1 VRALVAILLLCALAR
16 AEEIR
21 LAEAPALSPDGRTL
35 LFTWRDDLWR
45 VGSEGGEAQRITFHP
60 ARDTLPRF
68 SPDGKRIAFTS
79 DRSGVMQV
87 YWMDAA
93 GGAATQ
99 VTFHSEGARGQ
110 DWFPGN
116 AALLIHGL
124 RDHAWRDAG
133 RNFLKRLDGSAPVLL
148 FDDAGEEANV
158 SPDGRQILFVREGV
172 AWWRKGYVGSQAAQ
186 LWLFDSAAH
195 SFRRLSTGAAEER
208 WPLWLPDGRR
218 LLLVREEKGVRDLW
232 QLDLDTG
239 DRDRLTA
246 FEQDG
251 VLWPAISA
259 DGSVVV
265 FRRLADLYRLELRPG
280 AKPQRL
286 SIRRGGDEVLPPT
299 RRELLTTATE
309 VAFSE
314 DGREIALIA
323 GGDLWVMDTELR
335 EPRRI
340 TDSPE
345 EERTPVF
352 APDHGSILFASDIGG
367 QPDLWRARRGDEK
380 LHWWQNRE
388 FKLERLTDDPQ
399 PEGGPR
405 FVPGGRIAFTN
416 LRGDLWTMDQNGKDL
431 REVFSSWNE
440 PDYQFSPD
448 GKWVAYA
455 IEDSDFNRD
464 IWIRA
469 ADGSGAAWNIS
480 RRPDWESNPVWSPD
494 GKMLAFTGR
503 RHDRESSLHFVF
515 LRKAD
520 DDSSARDRTLAKAL
534 ETMKGRKPPAP
545 SSPGGSPAPGAA
557 PPETKETKEPRKEPP
572 KPVEVVIDFASIE
585 ERIRRI
591 PLPDETWTV
600 PFWSPDSKKIAFRAV
615 IDGRDGLYTVE
626 PPDDNKP
633 KLLVASAGEGGRWLA
648 EGNQIVWRR
657 AGKPE
662 SVSATGQAKTFEF
675 RAVRE
680 FDLRARH
687 RAAYDMCWRTM
698 RDWWYDGSFGG
709 VDWNAVRGKY
719 RDLAGESLTV
729 RELTQVVSMML
740 GELNGSH
747 LGFWTNERDRGET
760 PPWTAETAHL
770 GVRWDRG
777 FVGPGLRVGIVMEG
791 GPGAR
796 EKSRLF
802 AGDVVLSVDGVRLDP
817 ALDLDALFTGPP
829 DRELLLHVRGV
840 DGTERPVALRPI
852 SSGAA
857 RGLVYDEWV
866 KRNRARTEEL
876 SGGRVGYLHVR
887 GMMWPSFAQFEEEI
901 YRVGS
906 GKEALVIDVRDNGGG
921 FTADHLLTVLCQPD
935 HAYTVPRGGARGYPQ
950 DRLVY
955 ARWSKPIV
963 VLCNQNSFSNAE
975 IFAHAIKTLGRGKV
989 VGAPTAGG
997 VISTGGTSIMGF
1009 GFLRLPFRGWFLRG
1023 SGQNMELNGCVPDI
1037 VVEPAPEGPDVQLE
1051 RAVAVVLG
1059 NR

>member
-1 VRALVAILLLCALAR
+1 MRALVAILLLAVAAR
-16 AEEIR
+16 GEEIL
-21 LAEAPALSPDGRTL
+21 LAEAPALSPDGKTL
-35 LFTWRDDLWR
+35 LFSWRDDIWS
-45 VGSEGGEAQRITFHP
+45 VPAEGGEARRVTLHP

-68 SPDGKRIAFTS
+68 SREGKRIAFTS

-87 YWMDAA
+87 YWMEAA

-110 DWFPGN
+110 EWFPRGD
-116 AALLIHGL
+116 ALLIHGP
-124 RDHAWRDAG
+124 RDHSWREPG

-148 FDDAGEEANV
+148 FDDAGEEATV
-158 SPDGRQILFVREGV
+158 SPDGRQVLFVREGV
-172 AWWRKGYVGSQAAQ
+172 AWWRKGYVGSQAGQ

-195 SFRRLSTGAAEER
+195 AFRRLSTGVAEER

-218 LLLVREEKGVRDLW
+218 LLFAREERGVRDLW

-239 DRDRLTA
+239 ERDRLTA
-246 FEQDG
+246 FDGEG
-251 VLWPAISA
+251 VLWPAISG

-265 FRRLADLYRLELRPG
+265 FRRLADLWRLELRPG
-280 AKPQRL
+280 AKPVRL

-299 RRELLTTATE
+299 RKELHATATE
-309 VAFSE
+309 VAFSA
-314 DGREIALIA
+314 DGREIAFVA

-345 EERTPVF
+345 EERGPVF
-352 APDHGSILFASDIGG
+352 APDHASILFVSEIGG
-367 QPDLWRARRGDEK
+367 QPDLWRACRADGT

-399 PEGGPR
+399 PEGSPR

-440 PDYQFSPD
+440 PEYEFSPD

-455 IEDSDFNRD
+455 VEDSDFNRD

-469 ADGSGAAWNIS
+469 ADGSGPAWNIS
-480 RRPDWESNPVWSPD
+480 RRPDWESNPAWSPD
-494 GKMLAFTGR
+494 GRMLAFTGR
-503 RHDRESSLHFVF
+503 RHDRESSLHFVW

-520 DDSSARDRTLAKAL
+520 DDNSARDRTLEKAL
-534 ETMKGRKPPAP
+534 ETMKGRKPP
-545 SSPGGSPAPGAA
+545 G
-557 PPETKETKEPRKEPP
+557 PPETKDTKKEPP
-572 KPVEVVIDFASIE
+572 KPVEVLIDFASIE

-591 PLPDETWTV
+591 PLPDGTWTA
-600 PFWSPDSKKIAFRAV
+600 PFWSPDSKKLAFRAV

-626 PPDDNKP
+626 PPDEVKP
-633 KLLVASAGEGGRWLA
+633 KLLVAAAGDGGRWLA

-662 SVSATGQAKTFEF
+662 SVSATGQAKAFDF
-675 RAVRE
+675 RVVRE

-687 RAAYDMCWRTM
+687 RAAYDQCWRLM
-698 RDWWYDGSFGG
+698 RDNWYDGTFGG
-709 VDWNAVRGKY
+709 VEWNAVRGKY
-719 RDLAGESLTV
+719 RDLAGQSLTV

-747 LGFWTNERDRGET
+747 LGFWTHESGPGE
-760 PPWTAETAHL
+760 PSPWTAETAHL

-777 FVGPGLRVGIVMEG
+777 FVGPGLRVGSVMEG
-791 GPGAR
+791 GPGGR

-802 AGDVVLSVDGVRLDP
+802 PGDVVLALDGQRLDP
-817 ALDLDALFTGPP
+817 ALDQDALFTGPP
-829 DRELLLHVRGV
+829 DRDVLLQVRGA
-840 DGTERPVALRPI
+840 DGTERSVALRPI
-852 SSGAA
+852 SFGAA
-857 RGLVYDEWV
+857 RALVYDEWV
-866 KRNRARTEEL
+866 KRSRARAEEL
-876 SGGRVGYLHVR
+876 SAGRVGYLHVR
-887 GMMWPSFAQFEEEI
+887 GMMWPSFTQFEEEV

-935 HAYTVPRGGARGYPQ
+935 HAYTVPRGGGRGYPQ

-975 IFAHAIKTLGRGKV
+975 IFAHAIKTLGRGKI
-989 VGAPTAGG
+989 VGMPTAGG
-997 VISTGGTSIMGF
+997 VISTGGTGIMGF
-1009 GFLRLPFRGWFLRG
+1009 GFLRLPFRGWYLHG
-1023 SGQNMELNGCVPDI
+1023 SGQNMELTGCVPDLL
-1037 VVEPAPEGPDVQLE
+1037 VDSPPESPDLALHQ
-1051 RAVAVVLG
+1051 AVGLVIG
-1059 NR
+1059 SR